1 MFLRGGERR
10 LLPLIISKAEKIIS
24 QSAMGSRTLTQGKS
38 GNDLP
43 IDKERKNENVAG
55 VVGVYWNDG

>member
-1 MFLRGGERR
+1 M
-10 LLPLIISKAEKIIS
+10 ISKAEKTIS